1 MRIAVI
7 AAMDLELEAIR
18 ERLQNVTERRHAG
31 QILVSGAIGRHE
43 LTLTDCGIGK
53 VNAAR
58 SAQLI
63 IDAVE
68 PAMVLH
74 CGIAGGLDHSLAPR
88 DVVLGRELVY
98 HDFPSELL
106 LAYRPFANVF
116 ASDHDLVDL
125 AAEILEEKLAAG
137 SISGIRCRVGRIA
150 TGDEFVASNERR
162 QQIVAATGALAAD
175 MESAAVAQVCYMN
188 ELPCLVIRS
197 ISDLA
202 DDAAESTYEANKS
215 DSARVAAELVVG
227 LARRLP

>member
-18 ERLQNVTERRHAG
+18 ERLQEVSERRHAG
-31 QILVSGAIGRHE
+31 QMLVSGTIGRHE

-68 PAMVLH
+68 PALVLH
-74 CGIAGGLDHSLAPR
+74 CGIAGGLDSSLAPR
-88 DVVLGRELVY
+88 DVVLGRELVF
-98 HDFPSELL
+98 HDFPSEFL
-106 LAYRPFANVF
+106 LAYRPFTNVF

-125 AAEILEEKLAAG
+125 TAAILEEKLADG
-137 SISGIRCRVGRIA
+137 SLSGIRYRVGRIA

-162 QQIVAATGALAAD
+162 QQIVQATGALAAD
-175 MESAAVAQVCYMN
+175 MESAAVAQVCHMN
-188 ELPCLVIRS
+188 ELPLLVIRS
-197 ISDLA
+197 ISDMA
-202 DDAAESTYEANKS
+202 DDDANAAYDTNKS

>member
-18 ERLQNVTERRHAG
+18 KRLENVTERRYGG
-31 QILVSGAIGRHE
+31 QLLVSGGIGRHE
-43 LTLTDCGIGK
+43 LTLTDSGIGK

-63 IDAVE
+63 IDAVG
-68 PAMVLH
+68 PALVLH
-74 CGIAGGLDHSLAPR
+74 CGIAGGLDHGLAPR
-88 DVVLGRELVY
+88 DIVLGRELVY
-98 HDFPSELL
+98 HDFPSEFL
-106 LAYRPFANVF
+106 LAFRPFANVF

-125 AAEILEEKLAAG
+125 AAGILEEKLADG
-137 SISGIRCRVGRIA
+137 SLSGIRCRVGRIA
-150 TGDEFVASNERR
+150 TGDEFVASDERR
-162 QQIVAATGALAAD
+162 LQIAAATGALAAD
-175 MESAAVAQVCYMN
+175 MESAAVAQVCHMN

-202 DDAAESTYEANKS
+202 DDDADATYEANKS

-227 LARRLP
+227 IAKRLP